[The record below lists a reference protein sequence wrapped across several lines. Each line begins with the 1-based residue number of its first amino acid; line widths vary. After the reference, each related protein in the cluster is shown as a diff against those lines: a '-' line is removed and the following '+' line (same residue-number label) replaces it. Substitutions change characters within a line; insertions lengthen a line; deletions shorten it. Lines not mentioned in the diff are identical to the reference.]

1 MAFITKAILPKN
13 YQLLFTGLIGVTSW
27 TPKSDCAI
35 YERSLIG
42 NNLEHKAGTVSVNRT
57 EGVIG
62 PWMYCIGGHGDKTEI
77 IGAWAGTHA
86 LSIPNPGQA
95 PQLVLFTN

>member
-1 MAFITKAILPKN
+1 MTR
-13 YQLLFTGLIGVTSW
+13 W

-62 PWMYCIGGHGDKTEI
+62 LWMYCIGGHGDKTEI
-77 IGAWAGTHA
+77 IGAWVGTHA
-86 LSIPNPGQA
+86 LSILTVDRA
-95 PQLVLFTN
+95 HVTARCTSLHPQMKKK